1 MFDFFK
7 DAPCIKAFA
16 KNGVLSKDV
25 VCMFVPKL
33 PEYDVPILY
42 MVSVEY
48 KFLFV
53 LFK

>member
-7 DAPCIKAFA
+7 DAPSMKAFA
-16 KNGVLSKDV
+16 KNGVLSKEV

-48 KFLFV
+48 KFL
-53 LFK
+53 LFLLR